1 MSSLTET
8 ATTPTTT
15 TTKAAAKPEQNL
27 YGAFVPNAEY
37 F

>member
-8 ATTPTTT
+8 ATTTTT